1 MNKSFTQSRKFKYGS
16 TATLFTIA
24 FIAIVVVFNVIFTAL
39 ANKYMWYIDMTGEQ
53 VFTLSEDAREIMSD
67 ITDPVNIYFASEPDV
82 LMNGSDS
89 QYMRYVY
96 TTALQ
101 LEDAFDNVHVE
112 CVDVVKKPSFF
123 RDFYNTTNTQIH
135 TDSVV
140 VESNGEVRI
149 FAAEAFFT
157 FDENKEYVWAY
168 SGEKKLLS
176 GIMQVTQ
183 TDTPQ
188 VVFTSQHGED
198 LTNASTL
205 AQLFAENGFTVKD
218 VNLTQENLDDDCR
231 ILVIYNPMYDFLGS
245 EAEDP
250 SFNEIKKIDDFLDS
264 YGCLLVFCDPQYVD
278 NLTNLNEFLEEW
290 GISYVGQTTIRDKDH
305 AMSVDGY
312 TVVAEY
318 QKDNLGASIYS
329 ELSDMVTP
337 PMSVIRKSIPIDIL
351 WESGGGLSGSR
362 DVSSVLKSYPTS
374 ELVVDG
380 QVTEVGS
387 YNLMTISRE
396 TRIVD
401 NEYYYSYV
409 IASGSPS
416 YSDQKYVVS
425 NTYANKDIL
434 SAAMKAVGRERVL
447 ASIDFKP
454 FDKDDITITTDQANK
469 WTAAMTLVIP
479 AIAALCGIVVVV
491 RRKHS

>member
-53 VFTLSEDAREIMSD
+53 VFTLSEEAREIMSD
-67 ITDPVNIYFASEPDV
+67 ITDPVNIYFASDPDV

-183 TDTPQ
+183 T
-188 VVFTSQHGED
+188 
-198 LTNASTL
+198 
-205 AQLFAENGFTVKD
+205 
-218 VNLTQENLDDDCR
+218 
-231 ILVIYNPMYDFLGS
+231 
-245 EAEDP
+245 
-250 SFNEIKKIDDFLDS
+250 
-264 YGCLLVFCDPQYVD
+264 
-278 NLTNLNEFLEEW
+278 
-290 GISYVGQTTIRDKDH
+290 
-305 AMSVDGY
+305 
-312 TVVAEY
+312 
-318 QKDNLGASIYS
+318 
-329 ELSDMVTP
+329 LSL
-337 PMSVIRKSIPIDIL
+337 IHI
-351 WESGGGLSGSR
+351 
-362 DVSSVLKSYPTS
+362 
-374 ELVVDG
+374 
-380 QVTEVGS
+380 
-387 YNLMTISRE
+387 
-396 TRIVD
+396 
-401 NEYYYSYV
+401 
-409 IASGSPS
+409 
-416 YSDQKYVVS
+416 
-425 NTYANKDIL
+425 
-434 SAAMKAVGRERVL
+434 
-447 ASIDFKP
+447 
-454 FDKDDITITTDQANK
+454 
-469 WTAAMTLVIP
+469 
-479 AIAALCGIVVVV
+479 
-491 RRKHS
+491 

>member
-1 MNKSFTQSRKFKYGS
+1 MNKSFIQSRKFKYGT
-16 TATLFTIA
+16 TATVFTIA

-39 ANKYMWYIDMTGEQ
+39 ANKYMWYVDMTGEQ
-53 VFTLSEDAREIMSD
+53 VFTLSESAKEIMSD

-89 QYMRYVY
+89 SYMRYIY

-101 LEDAFDNVHVE
+101 LEEEFDNVHVE

-123 RDFYNTTNTQIH
+123 REFYNTTNTQIH

-149 FAAEAFFT
+149 FAAKAFFVT
-157 FDENKEYVWAY
+157 NEDSEYVWAY
-168 SGEKKLLS
+168 NGEYKLIS

-183 TDTPQ
+183 TDSPQ
-188 VVFTSQHGED
+188 IAFTSQHGED
-198 LTNASTL
+198 FENAGIL
-205 AQLFAENGFTVKD
+205 AGLFADNGFTVKQ
-218 VNLTQENLDDDCR
+218 VNLTQEDLDDDCR
-231 ILVIYNPMYDFLGS
+231 ILVIYNPIYDFLGS

-250 SFNEIKKIDDFLDS
+250 SFNEIKKIDEFLDD

-290 GISYVGQTTIRDKDH
+290 GISFVGQTTIRDKDH

-312 TVVAEY
+312 TIVAEY
-318 QKDNLGASIYS
+318 QKDTLGASIYS
-329 ELSDMVTP
+329 ELSALATP
-337 PMSVIRKSIPIDIL
+337 PMSVIRKAMPIDIL
-351 WESGGGLSGSR
+351 WESGGNLSGSR
-362 DVSSVLKSYPTS
+362 DVSPVLKSYPTS

-416 YSDQKYVVS
+416 YSNQSYIVS

-447 ASIDFKP
+447 ADIEFKA
-454 FDKDDITITTDQANK
+454 FDSDDITITTDQANK

-479 AIAALCGIVVVV
+479 AIVAVCGIVVVV

>member
-53 VFTLSEDAREIMSD
+53 VFTLSEEAREIMSD
-67 ITDPVNIYFASEPDV
+67 ITDPVNIYFASDPDV

-188 VVFTSQHGED
+188 VAFTSQHGED

-231 ILVIYNPMYDFLGS
+231 ILVIYNPMYDFL
-245 EAEDP
+245 AAKRRIPP
-250 SFNEIKKIDDFLDS
+250 S
-264 YGCLLVFCDPQYVD
+264 
-278 NLTNLNEFLEEW
+278 
-290 GISYVGQTTIRDKDH
+290 
-305 AMSVDGY
+305 
-312 TVVAEY
+312 
-318 QKDNLGASIYS
+318 
-329 ELSDMVTP
+329 
-337 PMSVIRKSIPIDIL
+337 
-351 WESGGGLSGSR
+351 
-362 DVSSVLKSYPTS
+362 
-374 ELVVDG
+374 
-380 QVTEVGS
+380 
-387 YNLMTISRE
+387 
-396 TRIVD
+396 TRSKRSMI
-401 NEYYYSYV
+401 
-409 IASGSPS
+409 
-416 YSDQKYVVS
+416 
-425 NTYANKDIL
+425 
-434 SAAMKAVGRERVL
+434 
-447 ASIDFKP
+447 F
-454 FDKDDITITTDQANK
+454 
-469 WTAAMTLVIP
+469 WTATAVCWYS
-479 AIAALCGIVVVV
+479 AIRSTWTTSRTSMNFWRNGGFPM
-491 RRKHS
+491 